1 MKAKPTGTTMRTE
14 PTAVPGF
21 DPVIYARLLSR
32 LHALPATATR
42 ERWRLLEAAHVVG
55 QTRFRPHLETHWL
68 MLGQAWRTR
77 DAREGAG
84 QVLRLLLVPLG
95 HLTGRLPIGNPGRSQ
110 VSALRPMAVR
120 ADIAEAIAQAA
131 STIP

>member
-1 MKAKPTGTTMRTE
+1 MPTGTTTMRTE
-14 PTAVPGF
+14 STAVPGF

-32 LHALPATATR
+32 FEALPAAATR
-42 ERWRLLEAAHVVG
+42 ERWLLLEAAHVVG

-77 DAREGAG
+77 DASEMAG

-110 VSALRPMAVR
+110 VSAFRPMAVR
-120 ADIAEAIAQAA
+120 ADIAEAIAQATP
-131 STIP
+131 TIP